1 MIVAATTLLALTA
14 FAGNSVLC
22 RLALGDGAM
31 DPASFTLIRIAA
43 GAVTLPLLLWIQKTP
58 QHDGTASGSWFGAAC
73 LLTYAVAFSYAYVQL
88 ESGVGAL
95 VLFGSVQITMLLFAL
110 RAGEKLGLIKAIG
123 MLCAGAGLTLLLLPG
138 TTDHQ
143 KVSATGFSLMVIAG
157 MAWAGYTLLG
167 AQSKSALRDTTFNFV
182 RATALALPLASIF
195 LIAPPTAT
203 PSGIALAI
211 ASGALTS
218 GVGYAIWYAVLPRI
232 SRLQAGVSQLSVPVI
247 TALGGI
253 VFIGEQVDTRLVVAM
268 TLTLAGIFITLSR
281 PAAQS

>member
-1 MIVAATTLLALTA
+1 MVVAATTLLALTA

-22 RLALGDGAM
+22 R
-31 DPASFTLIRIAA
+31 I
-43 GAVTLPLLLWIQKTP
+43 
-58 QHDGTASGSWFGAAC
+58 
-73 LLTYAVAFSYAYVQL
+73 
-88 ESGVGAL
+88 
-95 VLFGSVQITMLLFAL
+95 
-110 RAGEKLGLIKAIG
+110 
-123 MLCAGAGLTLLLLPG
+123 
-138 TTDHQ
+138 
-143 KVSATGFSLMVIAG
+143 
-157 MAWAGYTLLG
+157 
-167 AQSKSALRDTTFNFV
+167 
-182 RATALALPLASIF
+182 ALALPLTSIF

-253 VFIGEQVDTRLVVAM
+253 VFIGEQVDARLVVAM